1 MDDII
6 FAKII
11 LKEES
16 KTITKKDLI
25 NEKFD
30 CDIIINEKRF
40 SNSMTLTKENSVIY
54 IFKKNIQI

>member
-11 LKEES
+11 LR
-16 KTITKKDLI
+16 KKVRQLLRR

-54 IFKKNIQI
+54 IFKKNLQI